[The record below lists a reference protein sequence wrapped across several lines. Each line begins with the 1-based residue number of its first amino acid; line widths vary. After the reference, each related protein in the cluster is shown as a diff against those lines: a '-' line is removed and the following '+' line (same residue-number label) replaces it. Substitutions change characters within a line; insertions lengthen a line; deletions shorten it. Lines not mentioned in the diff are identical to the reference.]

1 MVFVL
6 LSVACSVL
14 VSVWLKL
21 AARRGLDAGQMVTW
35 NYLVATA
42 LCAAVLAPP
51 LDALRRPDTPWPA
64 LLLLGAVLPGGF
76 LVLAASVKSAGIVRT
91 DIAQRLSLLVSLA
104 AAFLWFGEAA
114 TPWKLAGL
122 ALGLVAIV
130 CLLWRADGTA
140 AAASGAVRR
149 ALPLGVLAVFALV
162 DVMLKAIARAGTP
175 FAASLLAAFAIAF
188 VRMLA
193 VQALRI
199 VRTGLRS
206 DGRSFGGG
214 LLLGLLN
221 FGNIVFYVRAHQAL
235 PDSPATVFAGVNIG
249 VVLLGTLAGTWLF
262 GEKLGR
268 PARVAIP
275 LALAAIGMIAWAS
288 AH

>member
-91 DIAQRLSLLVSLA
+91 
-104 AAFLWFGEAA
+104 
-114 TPWKLAGL
+114 
-122 ALGLVAIV
+122 
-130 CLLWRADGTA
+130 
-140 AAASGAVRR
+140 
-149 ALPLGVLAVFALV
+149 
-162 DVMLKAIARAGTP
+162 
-175 FAASLLAAFAIAF
+175 
-188 VRMLA
+188 
-193 VQALRI
+193 
-199 VRTGLRS
+199 GLRS

-235 PDSPATVFAGVNIG
+235 PDSPATVIAGGNIG